1 MTYSLINI
9 QKVADDI
16 KTITIQWA
24 TNIAMAG
31 FEIMKSELQ
40 NQVFV
45 SVADLSDFVKKSTEL
60 LMKAR
65 ATEPMLFN
73 GLKYCLNVLDENQ
86 SQNLSVLKEK
96 LIHSFDEFIG
106 ILDQED
112 IRRAEIWGDLIQN
125 NFNVL
130 THCHSGSAIDVLTTS
145 WNKWTK
151 FHAYN
156 TETRPLFQW
165 RKTSKDLVKAGIPTT
180 MIPDS
185 AATFFVDNLYDSHVD
200 IDVVIIGCDA
210 IKLNGDVMNK
220 VGSFGIWLAAWHS
233 NIPVYIAWSLLKV
246 DTTGKVKIEKRD
258 GKEVWPDAPEELEII
273 NYAFDLVPAKFITG
287 IITEFGIIKPDEIQD
302 AIKKHYPWMI
312 K

>member
-1 MTYSLINI
+1 MTYSLVNI
-9 QKVADDI
+9 QKVAEDI
-16 KTITIQWA
+16 QTITIQWA

-31 FEIMKSELQ
+31 FEIMKSELE
-40 NQVFV
+40 NQKFSSLVE
-45 SVADLSDFVKKSTEL
+45 LKDFVAASIQL
-60 LMKAR
+60 LMDAR

-73 GLKYCLNVLDENQ
+73 GLKHCLYILGSNKDLNLVELNQ
-86 SQNLSVLKEK
+86 K
-96 LIHSFDEFIG
+96 LINSFDDFIS

-112 IRRAEIWGDLIQN
+112 STRAKIGADLIKN
-125 NFNVL
+125 KFNVL
-130 THCHSGSAIDVLTTS
+130 THCHSGSAIDILTTAWTS
-145 WNKWTK
+145 WIK

-165 RKTSKDLVKAGIPTT
+165 RKTSTDLVKAGIPTT

-258 GKEVWPDAPEELEII
+258 GKEVWPDAPEGLEII
-273 NYAFDLVPAKFITG
+273 NYAFDLVPAKFIRG
-287 IITEFGIIKPDEIQD
+287 IITEFGIIKPEEIHD
-302 AIKKHYPWMI
+302 AIKKHYPWML

>member
-1 MTYSLINI
+1 MVYSLTNI
-9 QKVADDI
+9 KKVADDI

-31 FEIMKSELQ
+31 FEVMKLELE
-40 NQVFV
+40 NQKFI
-45 SVADLSDFVKKSTEL
+45 SQEALSDFVKKSVKL
-60 LMKAR
+60 LMEAR

-73 GLKYCLNVLDENQ
+73 WLKYCLSVLE
-86 SQNLSVLKEK
+86 QNKSKEILALKEK
-96 LIHSFDEFIG
+96 LIHSFDEFIN
-106 ILDQED
+106 ILDDED
-112 IRRAEIWGDLIQN
+112 LRRADIWSDLIKN
-125 NFNVL
+125 EFNVL
-130 THCHSGSAIDVLTTS
+130 THCHSGSAIDILTTA
-145 WNKWTK
+145 WDKWTK
-151 FHAYN
+151 FHTYN

-185 AATFFVDNLYDSHVD
+185 AATFFVDNLYESHVD
-200 IDVVIIGCDA
+200 IDVVVIGCDA
-210 IKLNGDVMNK
+210 IKLNGNVINK
-220 VGSFGIWLAAWHS
+220 IWSFGIWLAAWHS
-233 NIPVYIAWSLLKV
+233 NISVYIAWSLLKV

-258 GKEVWPDAPEELEII
+258 GKEVWSDAPEGLEII

-302 AIKKHYPWMI
+302 AIKKYYPWMI